1 MWFGGGF
8 YIYDVFHYIHYIL
21 RSEVKNKI
29 DSTSIKWIIKTAME
43 VRFGM
48 AKTKKYA
55 VSESGDTFEMVERPH
70 GGLSFVLVDGQRS
83 GKSAKAISNLV
94 ARKAIQLLGEGIR
107 DGAAA
112 RAAHDYLFTYRAG
125 KVTATLNIVSVDTES
140 KTLVISRN
148 NDSPVIVFHPQNGMS
163 LLDEPS
169 RSIGTSRR
177 AKPAITEM
185 PIEPGLIVVTFTDG
199 LRHAGKLSGKG
210 KFDYLELMQQ
220 IVESSQ
226 DNPQK
231 IADQLVAGAIEQDD
245 GRPRDDISVFVIT
258 TRASETE
265 TPVRRI
271 GGNLQI

>member
-1 MWFGGGF
+1 
-8 YIYDVFHYIHYIL
+8 
-21 RSEVKNKI
+21 
-29 DSTSIKWIIKTAME
+29 ME

-55 VSESGDTFEMVERPH
+55 VRESGDTFEMVERPH

-125 KVTATLNIVSVDTES
+125 KVTATLNIVSVDTEF

-148 NDSPVIVFHPQNGMS
+148 NDSPVVVFHPETGMN
-163 LLDEPS
+163 LLNEPCN
-169 RSIGTSRR
+169 SIGTSRR
-177 AKPAITEM
+177 TKPSITEL

-199 LRHAGKLSGKG
+199 LRHAGKLSGKEP
-210 KFDYLELMQQ
+210 FDYLGLMQKM
-220 IVESSQ
+220 IEESVS
-226 DNPQK
+226 DPQE
-231 IADQLVAGAIEQDD
+231 IADRLVAGAIAQDD
-245 GRPRDDISVFVIT
+245 NRPRDDISIFVIST
-258 TRASETE
+258 VEGDRD

-271 GGNLQI
+271 AGNLQI